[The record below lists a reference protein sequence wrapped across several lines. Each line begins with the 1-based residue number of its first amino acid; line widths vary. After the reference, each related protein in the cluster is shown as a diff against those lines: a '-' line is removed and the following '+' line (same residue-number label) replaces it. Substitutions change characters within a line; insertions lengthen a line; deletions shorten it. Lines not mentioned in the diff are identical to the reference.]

1 MLKTGLNAV
10 LILGFGFVILVG
22 ALPDIVTRSETVRT
36 NTAQETG
43 LGCSTG
49 VGQSSCDVTL
59 ASTHAYADTTAM
71 TVTETSPGA
80 TDRTATSSLNASD
93 RTTLSVGG
101 LSPSTAYGFTVDY
114 AVVDSNVSGS
124 LNQLLTSLPLL
135 LVIGL
140 LAIVAF
146 AVAKTFSVI

>member
-1 MLKTGLNAV
+1 M
-10 LILGFGFVILVG
+10 
-22 ALPDIVTRSETVRT
+22 
-36 NTAQETG
+36 
-43 LGCSTG
+43 GCSTG